1 MEFFFA
7 LVFSFF
13 FYDICIRKDTG
24 KNTNIEIYAAQAA
37 KIFLYNHRV
46 HKKDT
51 DGCLNLQN
59 KQKYLFSM
67 NSQLTE
73 KWNKCLEI
81 IRDNVSENTFDKL
94 FADIKAIRYEDS
106 TLTIQV
112 KSNYVCEHLEENYI
126 SLLRLALFKVMGYGT
141 KLMYSILTD
150 KENDLTI
157 EVSADSYSGS
167 KGTRTG
173 NSGNSS
179 PKATQEA
186 IQELD
191 SMLINRYTFDNFVE
205 GASNR
210 LSRSVA
216 VSVAN
221 TPGKAFNPLFIY
233 GSSGVGKTHLINAIG
248 CKIKELHPELRVL
261 YVSAHLFQ
269 VQFTDSIL
277 QKKFNDFMR
286 FYQSIDVLIID
297 DIQEFAGL
305 EKTQNA
311 FFQIFNH
318 LHLNGKQLIMTSDRT
333 PAQLQGMEERLI
345 TRFKW
350 GMTAEI
356 KKPDLELRKNIL
368 RSKIRRDG
376 LKFPEEVITYIA
388 EHVNASI
395 RDLEGIIVSIMAH
408 STINNADID
417 IPLARK
423 ITGDVTGY
431 EKHSITIDDI
441 ISKVS
446 SYYGVEVESINTRS
460 RKREVV
466 LVRQVA
472 MFLSK
477 KYLDMS
483 TAKIGKYI
491 GNRDHATVV
500 HACKTITNL
509 AETDKQFRNELNEI
523 DLSLQSA

>member
-1 MEFFFA
+1 MDSH
-7 LVFSFF
+7 L
-13 FYDICIRKDTG
+13 I
-24 KNTNIEIYAAQAA
+24 
-37 KIFLYNHRV
+37 
-46 HKKDT
+46 
-51 DGCLNLQN
+51 
-59 KQKYLFSM
+59 
-67 NSQLTE
+67 E
-73 KWNKCLEI
+73 KWNKCLGI
-81 IRDNVSENTFDKL
+81 IRDNVTEITYNTW
-94 FADIKAIRYEDS
+94 FADIKPIKYEDS
-106 TLTIQV
+106 VLTIQV
-112 KSNYVCEHLEENYI
+112 KSNYVCEHLDENYL
-126 SLLRLALFKVMGYGT
+126 SLLRFALYKVMGNGT

-150 KENDLTI
+150 KSNNLSV
-157 EVSADSYSGS
+157 EVSTDNYSSSS
-167 KGTRTG
+167 KSHSG
-173 NSGNSS
+173 NSGNSA
-179 PKATQEA
+179 PATAQAA

-205 GASNR
+205 GISNR
-210 LSRSVA
+210 LSRAVG

-221 TPGKAFNPLFIY
+221 SPGRVFNPLFIY

-248 CKIKELHPELRVL
+248 AKIKELHPELRVL

-269 VQFTDSIL
+269 VQYTDSIL
-277 QKKFNDFMR
+277 QKKFNDFMK

-305 EKTQNA
+305 QKTQTA
-311 FFQIFNH
+311 FFHIFNH

-356 KKPDLELRKNIL
+356 EKPDLELRKNIL
-368 RSKIRRDG
+368 RSIIRKDG
-376 LKFPEEVITYIA
+376 LKFPEDVISYIA
-388 EHVNASI
+388 ERTNASI
-395 RDLEGIIVSIMAH
+395 RDLEGTIVSIMAH

-417 IPLARK
+417 LNLARK
-423 ITGDVTGY
+423 ILDNVSSY
-431 EKHSITIDDI
+431 EKHTITIDDI
-441 ISKVS
+441 IKKVAD
-446 SYYGVEVESINTRS
+446 YYGVDKESINTRS

-472 MFLSK
+472 MYFSK
-477 KYLDMS
+477 KYLDLS
-483 TAKIGKYI
+483 TSKIGQHI
-491 GNRDHATVV
+491 GNRDHATVL